1 MAMSAA
7 ASFYSSSKHM
17 AARGFL
23 ESTLKLVSIAS
34 CCLISSAAPT
44 LAQTRVAEPV
54 DFVKVRQASD
64 PQMSP
69 RGTFGAFVLNTPNQE
84 QSPKWLSRRTIWI
97 KALDQ
102 DQEWNQP
109 FTDLVESWAPAW
121 SPNGR
126 RLAVLARRANRSAK
140 QEAAESAQIFIA
152 DADGSNPTP
161 LTTLRH
167 RVQAFR
173 WAPDS
178 QTIAFIAQTEQE
190 GGAELSGSGQPTL
203 FSVNI
208 HSKLARP
215 ALKDGEH
222 LIDFSWGPDA
232 STIAVLRN
240 TATGHEGWFAKKS
253 LSLVDI
259 ASQLAIKDFTI
270 ETGFG
275 TLIRWSPDGSHV
287 FFFGPSATRASVVP
301 MLLNVKAGTVKA
313 LPMSQSGDI
322 LEVEWAPDS
331 TSLRTKILD
340 GNNGMIASIDI
351 KSGATTLLARASVDW
366 NSESPT
372 FRTFSFSDQGDF
384 LYLKEAPTSPAD
396 LWLRRSGEGRKLTVL
411 NPEIQDLRLSPI
423 EEVTWRNKDD
433 NEVIHGMLIK
443 PGEKTSRAP
452 LPLITLIHG
461 GPYWAWWNGWQEG
474 YIGWGQFLASH
485 GYAVFL
491 PNPRGSRGGG
501 TEYADAIVGD
511 LGGVDYVDIMS
522 GIDALISSG
531 IADPERLGIGGFSYG
546 GFMTPWAIT
555 QTSRFKVAVAGGV
568 VANWKTFWNTTIIPG
583 MFTTLLKG
591 TPQENPGLYAE
602 RSPVNQ
608 AQHAST
614 PTLIYQGTADL
625 QTPVGQARELYAAL
639 KKNKVP
645 TELILFEGE
654 GHYFEDRNNT
664 VKLMEKVLQ
673 WYRRYL

>member
-1 MAMSAA
+1 MAMLAP
-7 ASFYSSSKHM
+7 ASFYLSSKNKVVH
-17 AARGFL
+17 GFL
-23 ESTLKLVSIAS
+23 ESTLKLISIAS

-44 LAQTRVAEPV
+44 VAQTRVAEPV
-54 DFVKVRQASD
+54 DFAKVRQATYL
-64 PQMSP
+64 QMSP

-84 QSPKWLSRRTIWI
+84 QSPKWLSKRTIWI

-109 FTDLVESWAPAW
+109 FTDLAESWSPAW

-126 RLAVLARRANRSAK
+126 RLAFVARRANRSAK
-140 QEAAESAQIFIA
+140 PEAPASAQIFIA
-152 DADGSNPTP
+152 NADGSNPTP

-167 RVQAFR
+167 KVQAFR

-190 GGAELSGSGQPTL
+190 EGAELSGSGKPTL

-208 HSKLARP
+208 HKKLARP
-215 ALKDGEH
+215 VLKNSEH
-222 LIDFSWGPDA
+222 LMDFSWGPDA

-240 TATGHEGWFAKKS
+240 NATGYEGWFAKKS
-253 LSLVDI
+253 LSFVDI

-270 ETGFG
+270 DTGYF
-275 TLIRWSPDGSHV
+275 TLIRWSPDGNHV
-287 FFFGPSATRASVVP
+287 FFLGPSATRASVVP
-301 MLLNVKAGTVKA
+301 MLLNVQAGTVKA
-313 LPMSQSGDI
+313 LPISHSGDI

-331 TSLRTKILD
+331 TSLRTKIQD
-340 GNNGMIASIDI
+340 KNNGIIATIDI
-351 KSGATTLLARASVDW
+351 RSGATTALVRASVDW
-366 NSESPT
+366 LSESP
-372 FRTFSFSDQGDF
+372 TFSFSDQGDF
-384 LYLKEAPTSPAD
+384 LYLKESAKSPAD
-396 LWLRRSGEGRKLTVL
+396 VWLSRSGERRKLTGL

-423 EEVTWRNKDD
+423 EEVIWLNKDD
-433 NEVIHGMLIK
+433 NQVIHGMLIK
-443 PGEKTSRAP
+443 PSGQASRAP

-522 GIDALISSG
+522 GIDSLISSG
-531 IADPERLGIGGFSYG
+531 TADPDRLGIGGFSYG

-555 QTSRFKVAVAGGV
+555 QTNRFKVAVAGGV
-568 VANWKTFWNTTIIPG
+568 IANWKTFWDTTMIPG
-583 MFTTLLKG
+583 MFTTLLMG

-614 PTLIYQGTADL
+614 PTLIYQGTADKR
-625 QTPVGQARELYAAL
+625 TPVGQARELYAAL
-639 KKNKVP
+639 KKNNVP

>member
-1 MAMSAA
+1 M
-7 ASFYSSSKHM
+7 
-17 AARGFL
+17 
-23 ESTLKLVSIAS
+23 
-34 CCLISSAAPT
+34 
-44 LAQTRVAEPV
+44 AQTRVAEPV
-54 DFVKVRQASD
+54 DFVKVRKATD
-64 PQMSP
+64 LQMSP

-84 QSPKWLSRRTIWI
+84 KSPKWLSTRTIWI

-102 DQEWNQP
+102 DQKWNQP
-109 FTDLVESWAPAW
+109 FTDLAESWSPAW

-126 RLAVLARRANRSAK
+126 RLAFVARRASQSAK
-140 QEAAESAQIFIA
+140 PEAAESAQIFIA

-161 LTTLRH
+161 LTTLH
-167 RVQAFR
+167 HQVKAFR

-178 QTIAFIAQTEQE
+178 ETIAFIAQAEQKE
-190 GGAELSGSGQPTL
+190 GAESLGSGKLKL

-208 HSKLARP
+208 HRKLARP
-215 ALKDGEH
+215 VLKDDEH
-222 LIDFSWGPDA
+222 LIDFSWGPDS
-232 STIAVLRN
+232 STLAVLRN
-240 TATGHEGWFAKKS
+240 TATGYEGWFAKKS

-259 ASQLAIKDFTI
+259 ASQRTIKDFTLD
-270 ETGFG
+270 TGYF
-275 TLIRWSPDGSHV
+275 TLIRWSPDGNYV
-287 FFFGPSATRASVVP
+287 FFLGPSATRASVVP
-301 MLLNVKAGTVKA
+301 MLLNVKAGTVTA

-340 GNNGMIASIDI
+340 KNNGIIATIDI
-351 KSGATTLLARASVDW
+351 RTGATTALERASVDW
-366 NSESPT
+366 LSESPT
-372 FRTFSFSDQGDF
+372 FTTFSFSDQGDF
-384 LYLKEAPTSPAD
+384 LYLKESATSPAD
-396 LWLRRSGEGRKLTVL
+396 VWLSRSGERRKLTAL
-411 NPEIQDLRLSPI
+411 NPDIQNLRLSPI
-423 EEVTWRNKDD
+423 EEVTWRNKNDK
-433 NEVIHGMLIK
+433 EVIHGMLIK
-443 PGEKTSRAP
+443 PNGQALNTP

-501 TEYADAIVGD
+501 TKYADAIVGD

-522 GIDALISSG
+522 GVDSLISSG

-555 QTSRFKVAVAGGV
+555 QTNRFKVAVAGGV
-568 VANWKTFWNTTIIPG
+568 IANWKTLWNTSIIPG
-583 MFTTLLKG
+583 MFTTLLLG
-591 TPQENPGLYAE
+591 TPEENPELYAE
-602 RSPVNQ
+602 RSPVNH

-614 PTLIYQGTADL
+614 PTLIYQGTVDKR
-625 QTPVGQARELYAAL
+625 TPVGQARELYAAL

-654 GHYFEDRNNT
+654 GHYFKDRNNT